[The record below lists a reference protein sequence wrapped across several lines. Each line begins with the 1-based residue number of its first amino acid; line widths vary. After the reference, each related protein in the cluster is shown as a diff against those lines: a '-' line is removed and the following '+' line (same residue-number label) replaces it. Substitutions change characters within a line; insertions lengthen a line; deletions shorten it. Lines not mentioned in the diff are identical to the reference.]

1 MVTEVSS
8 KQQLETLASE
18 LRTKSSQLSSD
29 ISSIMSMLNGV
40 SDYDGINITQAANT
54 LANNLQSIM
63 SSLNGV
69 ITGIS
74 SYASQVSATDVYG
87 LNSGSTSTNPVVD
100 NTTSPNNGVIP
111 GTTNGNSG
119 STGTPT
125 GTTGN
130 TGTNNGYTGGTGSNG
145 SGGSTGSHNTG
156 GSNGSSNGGSSAGAG
171 FAAGVGAGL
180 GAGAA
185 TGGGST
191 GSRPTGGGSTGGQT
205 TGGGTTGSTETQ
217 TSGQRA
223 EKVVIST
230 GDKDYQMLGEYSNN
244 PEMGFNVTTGN
255 LKYELTEKDFDLLC
269 AMVASEGDLSY
280 DESMAVVTSILN
292 RCDNSEFISLY
303 GKDPIAQ
310 ITALNQYTS
319 YSNGAYK
326 SFLNGKAPTEVVN
339 AVKDALNGVRSHS
352 YCSYK
357 ANSFTDFSGNM
368 ITSSGNRYK

>member
-18 LRTKSSQLSSD
+18 LRTKSSQLSGD

-87 LNSGSTSTNPVVD
+87 LNSNTTENKVVD
-100 NTTSPNNGVIP
+100 TGTGSY
-111 GTTNGNSG
+111 GTTTGTTTGTTAGTTTGNTSYTGNTGYTG
-119 STGTPT
+119 STGTNY
-125 GTTGN
+125 GGGN
-130 TGTNNGYTGGTGSNG
+130 S
-145 SGGSTGSHNTG
+145 SSTGSTV
-156 GSNGSSNGGSSAGAG
+156 GAG
-171 FAAGVGAGL
+171 IAAGVGAGV
-180 GAGAA
+180 GSS
-185 TGGGST
+185 TGST
-191 GSRPTGGGSTGGQT
+191 GT
-205 TGGGTTGSTETQ
+205 TGNGSSTSNSGISQTQ

-230 GDKDYQMLGEYSNN
+230 GDKDYQMLGQYSNK

-255 LKYELTEKDFDLLC
+255 FKYELTEKDFDMLC
-269 AMVASEGDLSY
+269 AIVASEGNLSY
-280 DESMAVVTSILN
+280 DESLAVVSSILN
-292 RCDNSEFISLY
+292 RCDSGEFISLY

-319 YSNGAYK
+319 FGNGAYK

-339 AVKDALNGVRSHS
+339 AVKDALNGVRNHN

-357 ANSFTDFSGNM
+357 ANSFTDFSSNM

>member
-18 LRTKSSQLSSD
+18 LRTKSSQLSGD

-87 LNSGSTSTNPVVD
+87 LNSNTTENKVVD
-100 NTTSPNNGVIP
+100 TGTGSY
-111 GTTNGNSG
+111 GTTTGTTTGTTAGTTTGNTSYTGNTGYTG
-119 STGTPT
+119 STGTNY
-125 GTTGN
+125 GGGN
-130 TGTNNGYTGGTGSNG
+130 S
-145 SGGSTGSHNTG
+145 SSTGSTV
-156 GSNGSSNGGSSAGAG
+156 GAG
-171 FAAGVGAGL
+171 IAAGVGAGV
-180 GAGAA
+180 GSS
-185 TGGGST
+185 TGSTGTTGNGGST
-191 GSRPTGGGSTGGQT
+191 SNSGISQ
-205 TGGGTTGSTETQ
+205 TQ

-230 GDKDYQMLGEYSNN
+230 GDKDYQMLGQYSNK

-255 LKYELTEKDFDLLC
+255 FKYELTEKDFDMLC
-269 AMVASEGDLSY
+269 AIVASEGNLSY
-280 DESMAVVTSILN
+280 DESLAVVSSILN
-292 RCDNSEFISLY
+292 RCDNGEFISLY

-319 YSNGAYK
+319 FGNGAYK

-339 AVKDALNGVRSHS
+339 AVKDALNGVRNHN

-357 ANSFTDFSGNM
+357 ANSFTDFSSNM

>member
-87 LNSGSTSTNPVVD
+87 LNSNTTENKIVDTSTTTGTTTGTTTSTTTG
-100 NTTSPNNGVIP
+100 NTTS
-111 GTTNGNSG
+111 TTIGNTSYTGNTGYTG
-119 STGTPT
+119 STGT
-125 GTTGN
+125 TTGS
-130 TGTNNGYTGGTGSNG
+130 TGTNYGGGNS
-145 SGGSTGSHNTG
+145 SSTGSTV
-156 GSNGSSNGGSSAGAG
+156 GAG
-171 FAAGVGAGL
+171 IAAGVGAGV
-180 GAGAA
+180 GSS
-185 TGGGST
+185 TGSTGTTGNGGST
-191 GSRPTGGGSTGGQT
+191 SNSGISQ
-205 TGGGTTGSTETQ
+205 TQ

-230 GDKDYQMLGEYSNN
+230 GDKDYQMLGQYSNK
-244 PEMGFNVTTGN
+244 PEMGFNV
-255 LKYELTEKDFDLLC
+255 KYELTEKDFDMLC
-269 AMVASEGDLSY
+269 AIVASEGNLSY
-280 DESMAVVTSILN
+280 DESLAVVSSILN
-292 RCDNSEFISLY
+292 RCDNGEFISLY

-319 YSNGAYK
+319 FGNGAYK

-339 AVKDALNGVRSHS
+339 AVKDALNGVRNHN

-357 ANSFTDFSGNM
+357 ANSFTDFSSNM

>member
-18 LRTKSSQLSSD
+18 LRTKSSQLSGD

-87 LNSGSTSTNPVVD
+87 LNSNTTENKVVD
-100 NTTSPNNGVIP
+100 TGTGSYGITT
-111 GTTNGNSG
+111 GTTTGTTAGTTTGNTSYTGNTGYTG
-119 STGTPT
+119 STGTNY
-125 GTTGN
+125 GGGN
-130 TGTNNGYTGGTGSNG
+130 S
-145 SGGSTGSHNTG
+145 SSTGSTV
-156 GSNGSSNGGSSAGAG
+156 GAG
-171 FAAGVGAGL
+171 IAAGVGAGV
-180 GAGAA
+180 GSS
-185 TGGGST
+185 TGSTGTTGNGGST
-191 GSRPTGGGSTGGQT
+191 SNSGISQ
-205 TGGGTTGSTETQ
+205 TQ

-230 GDKDYQMLGEYSNN
+230 GDKDYQMLGQYSNK

-255 LKYELTEKDFDLLC
+255 FKYELTEKDFDMLC
-269 AMVASEGDLSY
+269 AIVASEGNLSY
-280 DESMAVVTSILN
+280 DESLAVVSSILN
-292 RCDNSEFISLY
+292 RCDNGEFISLY

-319 YSNGAYK
+319 FGNGAYK

-339 AVKDALNGVRSHS
+339 AVKDALNGVRNHN

-357 ANSFTDFSGNM
+357 ANSFTDFSSNM

>member
-29 ISSIMSMLNGV
+29 ISSIMTMLNGV

-87 LNSGSTSTNPVVD
+87 LNSSNTENKVVDTGTGSYTDTSTNT
-100 NTTSPNNGVIP
+100 NTN
-111 GTTNGNSG
+111 
-119 STGTPT
+119 STGT
-125 GTTGN
+125 N
-130 TGTNNGYTGGTGSNG
+130 TNTNSYGSSTNTNTGSN
-145 SGGSTGSHNTG
+145 SSSNTSSNSS
-156 GSNGSSNGGSSAGAG
+156 SNGSNTSSNVGAG
-171 FAAGVGAGL
+171 VAAGVGAGV
-180 GAGAA
+180 AA
-185 TGGGST
+185 GGGS
-191 GSRPTGGGSTGGQT
+191 TGGGSTGGGS
-205 TGGGTTGSTETQ
+205 TGGSSTGSTETQ

-230 GDKDYQMLGEYSNN
+230 GDKDYQMLGQYSNK
-244 PEMGFNVTTGN
+244 PEMGFNVTKGN
-255 LKYELTEKDFDLLC
+255 FKYELTEKDFDMLC
-269 AMVASEGDLSY
+269 AIVASEGNLSY
-280 DESMAVVTSILN
+280 DESLAVVSSILN
-292 RCDNSEFISLY
+292 RCDSSEFVSLY

-319 YSNGAYK
+319 YGNGAYK
-326 SFLNGKAPTEVVN
+326 SFLNGKAPTEVIN
-339 AVKDALNGVRSHS
+339 AVKDALNGVRNHN

-357 ANSFTDFSGNM
+357 ANSFTDFSSNM

>member
-63 SSLNGV
+63 GSLNGV

-87 LNSGSTSTNPVVD
+87 LNSNGTENKLVDTGTGSYDTATGA
-100 NTTSPNNGVIP
+100 TTGATT
-111 GTTNGNSG
+111 GTTTGTTTGNTG

-125 GTTGN
+125 GSA
-130 TGTNNGYTGGTGSNG
+130 GTNYGGGNS
-145 SGGSTGSHNTG
+145 SSTGSTV
-156 GSNGSSNGGSSAGAG
+156 GAG
-171 FAAGVGAGL
+171 IAAGVGAGV
-180 GAGAA
+180 GSS
-185 TGGGST
+185 TGSNGST
-191 GSRPTGGGSTGGQT
+191 GSGGSTSNSGVSQ
-205 TGGGTTGSTETQ
+205 TQ

-230 GDKDYQMLGEYSNN
+230 GDKDYQMLGQYSNK

-255 LKYELTEKDFDLLC
+255 LKYELTEKDFDMLC
-269 AMVASEGDLSY
+269 AIVASEGDLSY
-280 DESMAVVTSILN
+280 DESLAVVSSILN
-292 RCDNSEFISLY
+292 RCDNGEFISLY

-319 YSNGAYK
+319 FGNGAYK

-339 AVKDALNGVRSHS
+339 AVKDALNGVRNHN

-357 ANSFTDFSGNM
+357 ANSFTDFSSNM